1 MKIKTGDTVQIITGA
16 HKGTKGKVLR
26 VLVQEERVIIE
37 GANMVKRHK
46 KATRRG
52 QEQGII
58 EKPAPIHV
66 SNVMLVDASTKIPT
80 RVGFDKDESGKKRVA
95 KKTKKTVDK

>member
-26 VLVQEERVIIE
+26 VLVKEDRVVVE

-58 EKPAPIHV
+58 EKPAPIHI
-66 SNVMLVDASTKIPT
+66 SNVMFVDASTKVPT
-80 RVGFDKDESGKKRVA
+80 RVGFDKSESGKKRV
-95 KKTKKTVDK
+95 TKKTRKTIDK

>member
-26 VLVQEERVIIE
+26 VLVSEDRVIVE
-37 GANMVKRHK
+37 GTNMVKRHK
-46 KATRRG
+46 KATTRG

-66 SNVMLVDASTKIPT
+66 SNVMLLDASTKLPT
-80 RVGFDKDESGKKRVA
+80 RVGFEKDEKGKKRV
-95 KKTKKTVDK
+95 TKKTRKPVDK